1 MKKISILF
9 ILAAI
14 IISPLAAQQ
23 KTSSGIRLTSAVD
36 SACYAIGMSH
46 GLGLRDQ
53 MATFPGGQANFHA
66 VAEAFLYAI
75 TGDIEALQINPE
87 LAQAFLQAYIMEA
100 TTKDAEAAK
109 IEEALYLAENK
120 TREGV
125 ITTESGLQYKVVKQ
139 GEGEKPTI
147 DDIVTVHYIGILLD
161 GTIFQS
167 SYERGEPLTMGV
179 TQFISGWA
187 EGLQLMPVGST
198 YVFWIPSEL
207 AYGEQGKGR
216 IKPNTML
223 IFEVVLLSFEK

>member
-1 MKKISILF
+1 MKKISIIF
-9 ILAAI
+9 ILTAI
-14 IISPLAAQQ
+14 ITSPLAAQQ
-23 KTSSGIRLTSAVD
+23 QSSSGISLNTAGD

-66 VAEAFLYAI
+66 VAEAFVYAI

-87 LAQAFLQAYIMEA
+87 LAQAFLQAYIMES
-100 TTKDAEAAK
+100 TTKEAEAAK

-139 GEGEKPTI
+139 GEGKKPTI
-147 DDIVTVHYIGILLD
+147 DDKVTVHYIGILLD

-167 SYERGEPLTMGV
+167 SYERGEPLTMDV

-187 EGLQLMPVGST
+187 EGLQLMPIGST

-223 IFEVVLLSFEK
+223 IFEVELLGIEK